1 LDVGLTEVEQD
12 PYETLRNF
20 RTTERA
26 QMIGAIRDLIEEAQ
40 KRVKSKNTPSRDRT
54 KWMKLAGQLIWYKD
68 QVLRSLTYE
77 ALEKDVAELKKKVIE
92 KYPDRSKPSSP
103 DPPVYCRRT
112 IRGPGKAIR
121 VTRSQR
127 PVATT
132 PRKKSAPEADSTQR
146 RILQTSTSR

>member
-1 LDVGLTEVEQD
+1 LDVGLTEAEQD

-26 QMIGAIRDLIEEAQ
+26 QMIGAIRELIEEAQ

-103 DPPVYCRRT
+103 HPPVYCRRT
-112 IRGPGKAIR
+112 IR
-121 VTRSQR
+121 
-127 PVATT
+127 
-132 PRKKSAPEADSTQR
+132 
-146 RILQTSTSR
+146 